1 MRNFF
6 LFLIVLVLQFSIATS
21 QTLQWAKQFGG
32 IQVDIA
38 TSNAIDQAGNIYVT
52 GFTEASSP
60 DCFIYK
66 IDSNGVIL
74 WNKLIGGPGVDGSY
88 EIVCDNNSNI
98 YISGYFGD
106 SVDFDPGPGVTLLK
120 SQSTSSAFLLK
131 LDSAGNFIWVKV
143 VSGSE
148 FSYDRGTSCVVSDGN
163 VFWAGIFSDTLHFID
178 ITNDSLMGHS
188 KGISDVFIAKL
199 DGSGNLN
206 WIKTF
211 GGGDEDYVNSI
222 NLNSSGDILLV
233 GESKGLCDFIPDT
246 VINYDLLSYGYSD
259 IYICELDSGGNFA
272 WAKQLGGANYSIGS
286 NLTIDNL
293 DNIYGIGYFIDT
305 LDADPSANVFN
316 LISNGL
322 TDVCLFKLDN
332 GGNLIWAKSWGSTG
346 SDEGMGIVID
356 SVNNIYTTGA
366 FNDTVDFDPGTSIYN
381 LTSTGGVNTFISK
394 LDSAGNF
401 IWANQIKGSN
411 NIGLSIKLDAHEKI
425 YVAGEFG
432 GTCDFDPSNNLYN
445 LTSAG
450 MGDAYIFKWSQP
462 ITGLYD
468 NYTNTLIKVF
478 PNPFTETVQINVIEK
493 ATVTISS
500 ITGQVILRTILPV
513 GINTIDMASQKSGT
527 YLLNV
532 LTDKSSSNAM
542 VVKSD

>member
-1 MRNFF
+1 MVL
-6 LFLIVLVLQFSIATS
+6 LFIGSGVLVI
-21 QTLQWAKQFGG
+21 
-32 IQVDIA
+32 
-38 TSNAIDQAGNIYVT
+38 
-52 GFTEASSP
+52 
-60 DCFIYK
+60 
-66 IDSNGVIL
+66 
-74 WNKLIGGPGVDGSY
+74 
-88 EIVCDNNSNI
+88 
-98 YISGYFGD
+98 FGD
-106 SVDFDPGPGVTLLK
+106 SVDFDPGPGITLLK

-148 FSYDRGTSCVVSDGN
+148 FSYDRGTACVVNDSN
-163 VFWAGIFSDTLHFID
+163 VFWAGVFSDTLYFID
-178 ITNDSLMGHS
+178 TANISPMGHS

-211 GGGDEDYVNSI
+211 GGGDDDYVNSI
-222 NLNSSGDILLV
+222 SLNNSKDILLV
-233 GESKGLCDFIPDT
+233 GEFKGLCDFNPDT

-259 IYICELDSGGNFA
+259 IYICKLDTGGHFI
-272 WAKQLGGANYSIGS
+272 WAKQLSGANFSLGRD
-286 NLTIDNL
+286 LATDNL

-305 LDADPSANVFN
+305 LDVDPNGGILN
-316 LISNGL
+316 LVSKGSN
-322 TDVCLFKLDN
+322 DVCLFKLSN
-332 GGNLIWAKSWGSTG
+332 TGNLIWAKSWGSTG
-346 SDEGMGIVID
+346 SDLGMSIAID
-356 SVNNIYTTGA
+356 SINNIYTTGT
-366 FNDTVDFDPGTSIYN
+366 FDTTVDFDPGTSIYN

-401 IWANQIKGSN
+401 IWANQLKGSN
-411 NIGLSIKLDAHEKI
+411 NIGFSIKLDRYDYL

-432 GTCDFDPSNNLYN
+432 GSCDFDPSNNLYN

-500 ITGQVILRTILPV
+500 ITGQVILRTILPA
-513 GINTIDMASQKSGT
+513 GINTITLANQQSGT

-532 LTDKSSSNAM
+532 LTDKSSSNA
-542 VVKSD
+542 VIIKSN